1 VVVVVVVDELVVV
14 VVELVVVVVG
24 SKLLGIQ
31 LLGCV
36 AATTGI
42 PIVATSVISYGL
54 SLLMLYVILLS
65 SIKNI
70 AQSHSNIEVTIVDPK
85 LMYNSSVVVA

>member
-1 VVVVVVVDELVVV
+1 MVVV
-14 VVELVVVVVG
+14 VVELVDVVVVC
-24 SKLLGIQ
+24 KLLGIQ

-36 AATTGI
+36 AAITGI

-70 AQSHSNIEVTIVDPK
+70 EQSHSNIEVTIVEPK
-85 LMYNSSVVVA
+85 LIYNSRVVEA